1 MYTYRIYTHPTQA
14 TEAVKI
20 GWAWPGLFLSLAWVL
35 FQRLW
40 WVLGYLCMALFGVIL
55 VHVFIQGTISED
67 KLDMLA
73 GWTLLIFSVLIAERG
88 NAWRQDW
95 LIAQGYTDHGLE
107 TAANPESTVALFHA
121 TAHEDD

>member
-1 MYTYRIYTHPTQA
+1 MHTYRVYTHPTHA

-20 GWAWPGLFLSLAWVL
+20 GWSWPGLFLSLAWVL

-88 NAWRQDW
+88 NQWRQDW

-107 TAANPESTVALFHA
+107 TAANPESAVALFNA
-121 TAHEDD
+121 TAHGDD

>member
-1 MYTYRIYTHPTQA
+1 MHTYRIYTHPTQA

-20 GWAWPGLFLSLAWVL
+20 GWSWPGLFLSLAWVL

-40 WVLGYLCMALFGVIL
+40 WVLGYLCMAIFGVIL
-55 VHVFIQGTISED
+55 GACLHPGHHLGRQA
-67 KLDMLA
+67 DMLA

-88 NAWRQDW
+88 NQWRQDW

-107 TAANPESTVALFHA
+107 TAANPESAVALFNA
-121 TAHEDD
+121 THRDD

>member
-1 MYTYRIYTHPTQA
+1 
-14 TEAVKI
+14 
-20 GWAWPGLFLSLAWVL
+20 
-35 FQRLW
+35 
-40 WVLGYLCMALFGVIL
+40 MAFFGVL
-55 VHVFIQGTISED
+55 LLHVFIQGTISED

-88 NAWRQDW
+88 NQWRQDW

-121 TAHEDD
+121 TAHEDG